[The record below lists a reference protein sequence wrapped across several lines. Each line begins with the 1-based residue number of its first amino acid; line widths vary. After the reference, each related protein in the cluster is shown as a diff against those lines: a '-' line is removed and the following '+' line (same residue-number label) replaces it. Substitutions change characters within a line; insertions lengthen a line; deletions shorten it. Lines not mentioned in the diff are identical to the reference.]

1 MSIDAALLI
10 ARSGLL
16 HTQRALSNA
25 ADNVANAEAEGYTR
39 KRILGD
45 AVSVSGQGMGV
56 RSLGP
61 MREVDTA
68 LTNEMNKRRSAT
80 SAAELRDN
88 VLSRINEA
96 HGDPAKAESL
106 GDLVSKL
113 RTSYVELRIDPSQV
127 VKQQAIV
134 LNAAQNITTR
144 FNDVA
149 RVVGEARQTAHD
161 GIVQKVAQVNSTL
174 REIAVLRVDVVERTG
189 AGVPTA
195 DIEDKLDVALTR
207 LSDLLDVKPIR
218 QANGGLLLLG
228 AGGITIPIQ
237 KTGDVFSVQGAVI
250 APGSF
255 YGGSGTIPAIMMGGI
270 DVTRQLIGGNL
281 GESITLRDQTL
292 PRYQAEL
299 DVAAAELA
307 DRFQAEGLRLFTDSG
322 GTVPD
327 PNLAYAGSA
336 QVGFANRIQVNSV
349 VRADVRLLRDGTHV
363 IPGNNPTDPDWF
375 TPNPGASVGPPA
387 VAAGPAG
394 FITLID
400 RLLSNSFG
408 ESSSK
413 GASWGGFAT
422 SGLGPDGSL
431 SSPFG
436 SPRTIEDYST
446 LVTASQTSD
455 SAAATSALETA
466 KQFSEGLEAR
476 FTRESRVDVDSE
488 LASLI
493 QLQNAY
499 AANARVMTTAQS
511 MWTTLFESVR

>member
-25 ADNVANAEAEGYTR
+25 ADNVANAETEGYTR
-39 KRILGD
+39 KRIVSD
-45 AVSVSGQGMGV
+45 AVSVNGQGMGV

-68 LTNEMNKRRSAT
+68 LTNEMNKRRSAK

-96 HGDPAKAESL
+96 HGDPAKGESL
-106 GDLVSKL
+106 GDLVAKL
-113 RTSYVELRIDPSQV
+113 RTSFIDLRVDPSQV
-127 VKQQAIV
+127 VKQQAVV
-134 LNAAQNITTR
+134 LNAAQNTVTR

-149 RVVGEARQTAHD
+149 RVVVETRQAAHD

-174 REIAVLRVDVVERTG
+174 REISVLRDDVVERTG
-189 AGVPTA
+189 AGMPTA
-195 DIEDKLDVALTR
+195 DVEDKLDVALTR
-207 LSDLLDVKPIR
+207 LSELLEVKPIR

-228 AGGITIPIQ
+228 AGGITIPIP
-237 KTGDVFSVQGAVI
+237 KEGDVFSVPGAVI

-255 YGGSGTIPAIMMGGI
+255 YGGMGTIPPITMGGI
-270 DVTRQLIGGNL
+270 DVTRQLIGGKL

-299 DVAAAELA
+299 DVAAAEIA
-307 DRFQAEGLRLFTDSG
+307 DRFRAEGLRLFTDSG

-336 QVGFANRIQVNSV
+336 QVGFANRIQVNSA
-349 VRADVRLLRDGTHV
+349 VRADIRLLRDGTETLAG
-363 IPGNNPTDPDWF
+363 PPSF
-375 TPNPGASVGPPA
+375 TPNPVG
-387 VAAGPAG
+387 GPAG
-394 FITLID
+394 FVTLID
-400 RLLSNSFG
+400 RILNFTFG
-408 ESSSK
+408 DTSAS

-422 SGLGPDGSL
+422 SGLGPDGTL

-436 SPRTIEDYST
+436 SPRTIEDYT
-446 LVTASQTSD
+446 AIVTASQTAD
-455 SAAATSALETA
+455 SAVATSAFESA

-476 FTRESRVDVDSE
+476 FNRESRVDVDSE
-488 LASLI
+488 MASLI

-511 MWTTLFESVR
+511 MWTTFFESVR

>member
-25 ADNVANAEAEGYTR
+25 ADNVANAETEGYTR
-39 KRILGD
+39 KRIVSN
-45 AVSVSGQGMGV
+45 AVSINAEGMGV

-61 MREVDTA
+61 MREVDSA
-68 LTNEMNKRRSAT
+68 LVNEMNKRRSAK
-80 SAAELRDN
+80 SAAELRDS

-96 HGDPAKAESL
+96 HGDPAKGESL

-113 RTSYVELRIDPSQV
+113 RTSFVELRLDPSQV
-127 VKQQAIV
+127 VKQQAVV
-134 LNAAQNITTR
+134 LNAAQNLVTR

-149 RVVGEARQTAHD
+149 QVVSAVRQEAHD

-174 REIAVLRVDVVERTG
+174 REIAVLKDDVVERTSTG
-189 AGVPTA
+189 MPTA
-195 DIEDKLDVALTR
+195 DAEDKLDIALAR
-207 LSDLLDVKPIR
+207 LSELLEVKPIR
-218 QANGGLLLLG
+218 QANGGILLLG
-228 AGGITIPIQ
+228 AGGITIPLQ
-237 KTGDVFSVQGAVI
+237 KTGDVFSVPGVVI
-250 APGSF
+250 APDNF
-255 YGGSGTIPAIMMGGI
+255 YGGSGTIPAITINGI
-270 DVTRQLIGGNL
+270 DVTRQLIGGKL
-281 GESITLRDQTL
+281 GEAITLRDQTL

-307 DRFQAEGLRLFTDSG
+307 DRFRAEGLRLFTDTS

-336 QVGFANRIQVNSV
+336 QVGLANRIQINSA
-349 VRADVRLLRDGTHV
+349 VRADIRLLRDGTETLTG
-363 IPGNNPTDPDWF
+363 PPSF
-375 TPNPGASVGPPA
+375 TPNPVG
-387 VAAGPAG
+387 GPAG
-394 FITLID
+394 FVTLID
-400 RLLSNSFG
+400 RVLSNTFG
-408 ESSSK
+408 EKSAS

-422 SGLGPDGSL
+422 SGLGPDGTL

-436 SPRTIEDYST
+436 SLRTIEDYT
-446 LVTASQTSD
+446 ALVTASQTAD
-455 SAAATSALETA
+455 SAAATNALETA

-476 FTRESRVDVDSE
+476 FNRESRVDVDSE
-488 LASLI
+488 MASLI

>member
-25 ADNVANAEAEGYTR
+25 ADNVANAEVEGYTR
-39 KRILGD
+39 KRIVGD
-45 AVSVSGQGMGV
+45 AVSVNGQGMGV

-68 LTNEMNKRRSAT
+68 LTNEMNKRRSAK
-80 SAAELRDN
+80 SAAELRET
-88 VLSRINEA
+88 VLSSVNEA

-113 RTSYVELRIDPSQV
+113 RTSFIELRVDPSQV
-127 VKQQAIV
+127 VKQQAVV
-134 LNAAQNITTR
+134 LNAAQNTVTR

-149 RVVGEARQTAHD
+149 RVVVEARQAAHD
-161 GIVQKVAQVNSTL
+161 GIVKKVAQVNSTL
-174 REIAVLRVDVVERTG
+174 REISVLRDNVVERTG
-189 AGVPTA
+189 AGMPTA
-195 DIEDKLDVALTR
+195 DVEDKLDVALTR
-207 LSDLLDVKPIR
+207 LSELLEVKPIR

-228 AGGITIPIQ
+228 AGGITIPIP
-237 KTGDVFSVQGAVI
+237 KEGDVFSVPGAVI

-255 YGGSGTIPAIMMGGI
+255 YGGMGMIPPITMGGI
-270 DVTRQLIGGNL
+270 DVTRQLIGGKL

-307 DRFQAEGLRLFTDSG
+307 DRFEEVGLRLFTDPSG
-322 GTVPD
+322 TPPSYSGPD
-327 PNLAYAGSA
+327 PNAAYAGST
-336 QVGFANRIQVNSV
+336 QIGFANRIQVNPA
-349 VRADVRLLRDGTHV
+349 VRTDIRLLRDGTHDT
-363 IPGNNPTDPDWF
+363 GGFTRNP
-375 TPNPGASVGPPA
+375 VG
-387 VAAGPAG
+387 GPAG
-394 FITLID
+394 FVTLID
-400 RLLSNSFG
+400 RILSFTFG
-408 ESSSK
+408 ETDAS
-413 GASWGGFAT
+413 GVSWGGFAT

-436 SPRTIEDYST
+436 SPRTIEDYT
-446 LVTASQTSD
+446 ALVTASQTAD
-455 SAAATSALETA
+455 SAAAASALETA

-488 LASLI
+488 MASLI

>member
-25 ADNVANAEAEGYTR
+25 ADNVANAETEGYTR
-39 KRILGD
+39 KRIVSN
-45 AVSVSGQGMGV
+45 AVSINAEGMGV

-61 MREVDTA
+61 MREVDSA
-68 LTNEMNKRRSAT
+68 LVNEMNKRRSAK
-80 SAAELRDN
+80 SAAELRDS

-96 HGDPAKAESL
+96 HGDPAKGESL

-113 RTSYVELRIDPSQV
+113 RTSFVELRLDPSQV
-127 VKQQAIV
+127 VKQQAVV
-134 LNAAQNITTR
+134 LNAAQNLVTR

-149 RVVGEARQTAHD
+149 QVVSAVRQEAHD

-174 REIAVLRVDVVERTG
+174 REIAVLKGDVVERTSTG
-189 AGVPTA
+189 MPTA
-195 DIEDKLDVALTR
+195 DAEDKLDIALAR
-207 LSDLLDVKPIR
+207 LSELLEVKPIR
-218 QANGGLLLLG
+218 QANGGILLLG
-228 AGGITIPIQ
+228 AGGITIPLQ
-237 KTGDVFSVQGAVI
+237 KTGDVFSVPGVVI
-250 APGSF
+250 APDNF
-255 YGGSGTIPAIMMGGI
+255 YGGSGTIPAITINGI
-270 DVTRQLIGGNL
+270 DVTRQLIGGKL
-281 GESITLRDQTL
+281 GEAITLRDQTL

-307 DRFQAEGLRLFTDSG
+307 DRFRAEGLRLFTDTS

-336 QVGFANRIQVNSV
+336 QVGLANRIQINSA
-349 VRADVRLLRDGTHV
+349 VRADIRLLRDGTETLTG
-363 IPGNNPTDPDWF
+363 PPSF
-375 TPNPGASVGPPA
+375 TPNPVG
-387 VAAGPAG
+387 GPAG
-394 FITLID
+394 FVTLID
-400 RLLSNSFG
+400 RVLSNTFG
-408 ESSSK
+408 EKSAS

-422 SGLGPDGSL
+422 SGLGPDGTL

-436 SPRTIEDYST
+436 SLRTIEDYT
-446 LVTASQTSD
+446 ALVTASQTAD
-455 SAAATSALETA
+455 SAAATNALETA

-476 FTRESRVDVDSE
+476 FNRESRVDVDSE
-488 LASLI
+488 MASLI

>member
-25 ADNVANAEAEGYTR
+25 ADNVANAEVEGYTR
-39 KRILGD
+39 KRIVGD
-45 AVSVSGQGMGV
+45 AVSVNGQGMGV

-106 GDLVSKL
+106 GDLVAKL
-113 RTSYVELRIDPSQV
+113 RTSFIELRVDPSQV
-127 VKQQAIV
+127 VKQQAVV
-134 LNAAQNITTR
+134 LNAAQNTVTR

-149 RVVGEARQTAHD
+149 RVVVETRQAAHD
-161 GIVQKVAQVNSTL
+161 GIVQKVAQINSTL
-174 REIAVLRVDVVERTG
+174 REISVLRDDVVERTG
-189 AGVPTA
+189 AGMPTA
-195 DIEDKLDVALTR
+195 DVEDKLDVALTR
-207 LSDLLDVKPIR
+207 LSELLEVKPIR

-228 AGGITIPIQ
+228 AGGITIPIP
-237 KTGDVFSVQGAVI
+237 KEGDVFSVPGAVI

-255 YGGSGTIPAIMMGGI
+255 YGGMGTIPAIMMGGI
-270 DVTRQLIGGNL
+270 DVTRQLIGGKL

-299 DVAAAELA
+299 DVAAAEIA
-307 DRFQAEGLRLFTDSG
+307 DRFRAEGLRLFTDSG

-336 QVGFANRIQVNSV
+336 QVGFANRIQVNSA
-349 VRADVRLLRDGTHV
+349 VRADIRLLRDGTETLAG
-363 IPGNNPTDPDWF
+363 PPSF
-375 TPNPGASVGPPA
+375 TPNPVG
-387 VAAGPAG
+387 GPAG
-394 FITLID
+394 FVTLID
-400 RLLSNSFG
+400 RILSFTFG
-408 ESSSK
+408 ETRAS

-422 SGLGPDGSL
+422 TGLGPDGTL

-436 SPRTIEDYST
+436 SPRTIEDYSG
-446 LVTASQTSD
+446 LVTASQTAD

-466 KQFSEGLEAR
+466 KQFSDGLEAR
-476 FTRESRVDVDSE
+476 FNRESRVDVDSE
-488 LASLI
+488 MASLI

>member
-25 ADNVANAEAEGYTR
+25 ADNVANAEVEGYTR
-39 KRILGD
+39 KRIVGD
-45 AVSVSGQGMGV
+45 AVSVNGQGMGL

-68 LTNEMNKRRSAT
+68 LTNEMNKRRSAK
-80 SAAELRDN
+80 SAAELRES
-88 VLSRINEA
+88 VLARINEA
-96 HGDPAKAESL
+96 HGDPAKGEAL

-113 RTSYVELRIDPSQV
+113 RTSFIDLRVDPSQV
-127 VKQQAIV
+127 VKQQAVV
-134 LNAAQNITTR
+134 LNAAQNTVTR
-144 FNDVA
+144 FNDIA
-149 RVVGEARQTAHD
+149 RVVGEARQAAHD
-161 GIVQKVAQVNSTL
+161 GIVQKVAQINSTL
-174 REIAVLRVDVVERTG
+174 REISVLRDDVVERTG

-195 DIEDKLDVALTR
+195 DVEDKLDVALTR
-207 LSDLLDVKPIR
+207 LSELLDVKPIR

-237 KTGDVFSVQGAVI
+237 KTGDVFSVPGAFI

-255 YGGSGTIPAIMMGGI
+255 YGGMGTIPAITMGGI
-270 DVTRQLIGGNL
+270 DVTRQLIGGKL
-281 GESITLRDQTL
+281 GEAITLRDQTL

-307 DRFQAEGLRLFTDSG
+307 DRFRAEGLRLFTDTT

-336 QVGFANRIQVNSV
+336 QVGLANRIQINSA
-349 VRADVRLLRDGTHV
+349 VRADIRLLRDGTETLTG
-363 IPGNNPTDPDWF
+363 PPSF
-375 TPNPGASVGPPA
+375 TPNPVG
-387 VAAGPAG
+387 GPAG
-394 FITLID
+394 FVTLID
-400 RLLSNSFG
+400 RILSNTFG
-408 ESSSK
+408 ETSAS

-422 SGLGPDGSL
+422 SGLGPDGTL

-436 SPRTIEDYST
+436 SLRTIEDYT
-446 LVTASQTSD
+446 ALVTASQTAD
-455 SAAATSALETA
+455 SAAATNALETA

-476 FTRESRVDVDSE
+476 FNRESRVDVDSE
-488 LASLI
+488 MASLI

>member
-25 ADNVANAEAEGYTR
+25 ADNVANAETEGYTR
-39 KRILGD
+39 KRIVGE
-45 AVSVSGQGMGV
+45 AISSSGQGMGV

-68 LTNEMNKRRSAT
+68 LTNEMNKRRSAKA
-80 SAAELRDN
+80 AAELRDN
-88 VLSRINEA
+88 FLSRVNDA
-96 HGDPAKAESL
+96 HGDPEKGEAL

-113 RTSYVELRIDPSQV
+113 RTGFVELRADPSQV
-127 VKQQAIV
+127 VKQQTIV
-134 LNAAQNITTR
+134 LNAAQNLVTR
-144 FNDVA
+144 FNDVS
-149 RVVGEARQTAHD
+149 RVVVEARQAAHD
-161 GIVQKVAQVNSTL
+161 GIVQQVAQVNSTL
-174 REIAVLRVDVVERTG
+174 REISVLRDNLVERTG
-189 AGVPTA
+189 AGTPSA
-195 DIEDKLDVALTR
+195 DVEDKLDVALTR
-207 LSDLLDVKPIR
+207 LSDLLEVKPIR

-237 KTGDVFSVQGAVI
+237 KEGDVFSVPGAVI
-250 APGSF
+250 SPASF
-255 YGGSGTIPAIMMGGI
+255 YGGSGTIPAVTMGGI
-270 DVTRQLIGGNL
+270 DVTRQLIGGKL

-307 DRFQAEGLRLFTDSG
+307 DRFEEVGLRLFTDPSG
-322 GTVPD
+322 TPPDYSGPD

-336 QVGFANRIQVNSV
+336 QIGFANRIEINPE
-349 VRADVRLLRDGTHV
+349 VRSDVRMLRDGTHDT
-363 IPGNNPTDPDWF
+363 PGFTKNP
-375 TPNPGASVGPPA
+375 VG
-387 VAAGPAG
+387 GPAG
-394 FITLID
+394 FVTLID
-400 RLLSNSFG
+400 RILSFTYG
-408 ESSSK
+408 ETDAS

-422 SGLGPDGSL
+422 SGLGPDGTL

-436 SPRTIEDYST
+436 SPRTIEDYSA
-446 LVTASQTSD
+446 LVTASQTAD
-455 SAAATSALETA
+455 SAAAASALETA

-488 LASLI
+488 MASLI

>member
-25 ADNVANAEAEGYTR
+25 ADNVANAEVEGYTR
-39 KRILGD
+39 KRIVGD
-45 AVSVSGQGMGV
+45 ALSVNGQGMGV

-61 MREVDTA
+61 MRDVDTA
-68 LTNEMNKRRSAT
+68 LTNEMNKRRSVK

-96 HGDPAKAESL
+96 HGDPAKGEGL

-113 RTSYVELRIDPSQV
+113 HTSFVELRVDPSQV
-127 VKQQAIV
+127 VKQQAVV
-134 LNAAQNITTR
+134 LNAAQNTVTR
-144 FNDVA
+144 FNDIT
-149 RVVGEARQTAHD
+149 RVVGEARQAAHD
-161 GIVQKVAQVNSTL
+161 GIVLQVAQMNSTL
-174 REIAVLRVDVVERTG
+174 REIAALRDNVVERTG

-207 LSDLLDVKPIR
+207 LSDLLEVRPIR

-250 APGSF
+250 APDGF
-255 YGGSGTIPAIMMGGI
+255 YGGLGTIPAITMSGI
-270 DVTRQLIGGNL
+270 DVTRQLIGGTL

-307 DRFQAEGLRLFTDSG
+307 DRFEEVGLRLFTDPSG
-322 GTVPD
+322 TPPYYSGPD
-327 PNLAYAGSA
+327 PNAAYAGST
-336 QVGFANRIQVNSV
+336 QIGFANRIQVNPA
-349 VRADVRLLRDGTHV
+349 VRTDIRLLRDGT
-363 IPGNNPTDPDWF
+363 PDTGGF
-375 TPNPGASVGPPA
+375 TPNPVG
-387 VAAGPAG
+387 GPAG
-394 FITLID
+394 FVTLID
-400 RLLSNSFG
+400 RILSFTFG
-408 ESSSK
+408 ETSAS

-422 SGLGPDGSL
+422 SGLGPDGTL

-436 SPRTIEDYST
+436 SPRTIEDYSA
-446 LVTASQTSD
+446 LVTAFHASD

-466 KQFSEGLEAR
+466 KQFSDGLEAR
-476 FTRESRVDVDSE
+476 FNRESKVDVDSE
-488 LASLI
+488 MASLI

-511 MWTTLFESVR
+511 MWTTFFESVR

>member
-25 ADNVANAEAEGYTR
+25 ADNVANAEVEGYTR
-39 KRILGD
+39 KRIVGD
-45 AVSVSGQGMGV
+45 AVSVNGQGIGV

-68 LTNEMNKRRSAT
+68 LTNEMNKRRSAR

-106 GDLVSKL
+106 GDLVAKL
-113 RTSYVELRIDPSQV
+113 RTSFIELRVDPSQV
-127 VKQQAIV
+127 VKQQAVV
-134 LNAAQNITTR
+134 LNAAQNTVAR
-144 FNDVA
+144 FNDIA
-149 RVVGEARQTAHD
+149 RVVGEARQAAHD

-174 REIAVLRVDVVERTG
+174 REISVLRDDVVERTG

-195 DIEDKLDVALTR
+195 DVEDKLDVALTR
-207 LSDLLDVKPIR
+207 LSELLEVKPIR

-228 AGGITIPIQ
+228 AGGITIPIP
-237 KTGDVFSVQGAVI
+237 KEGDVFSVPGAVI
-250 APGSF
+250 APDSF
-255 YGGSGTIPAIMMGGI
+255 YRGSGTIPPIMMGGI
-270 DVTRQLIGGNL
+270 DVTRQLIGGKL

-307 DRFQAEGLRLFTDSG
+307 DRFEEVGLRFFTDPSG
-322 GTVPD
+322 ASPDYSGPD
-327 PNLAYAGSA
+327 PGTSPKNAYAGST
-336 QVGFANRIQVNSV
+336 QIGFANRITVNPE
-349 VRADVRLLRDGTHV
+349 VRSDVRLLRDGTHDT
-363 IPGNNPTDPDWF
+363 GGFTKNP
-375 TPNPGASVGPPA
+375 VG
-387 VAAGPAG
+387 GPAG
-394 FITLID
+394 FVTLLD
-400 RLLSNSFG
+400 RILSFTFG
-408 ESSSK
+408 ETSAS
-413 GASWGGFAT
+413 GASWGGFAS
-422 SGLGPDGSL
+422 SGLGPDGTL

-436 SPRTIEDYST
+436 SPRNIEDYSA

-455 SAAATSALETA
+455 SAEATSALETA

-476 FTRESRVDVDSE
+476 FNRESRVDVDSE
-488 LASLI
+488 MASLI

>member
-96 HGDPAKAESL
+96 HGDPAKAESI

-149 RVVGEARQTAHD
+149 RVVGEERQTAHD

-174 REIAVLRVDVVERTG
+174 REIAGLRDDVAERTG

-195 DIEDKLDVALTR
+195 DVEDKLDVALTR
-207 LSDLLDVKPIR
+207 LSELLEVKPIR

-228 AGGITIPIQ
+228 ARGITIPIQ
-237 KTGDVFSVQGAVI
+237 KTGDVFSVPGAVI

-270 DVTRQLIGGNL
+270 DVTRQLIGGSL

-307 DRFQAEGLRLFTDSG
+307 DRFRAEGLRLFTDSG

-327 PNLAYAGSA
+327 PNLAYAGSP
-336 QVGFANRIQVNSV
+336 QIGFANRIQVNSA
-349 VRADVRLLRDGTHV
+349 VRADIRLLRDGTETL
-363 IPGNNPTDPDWF
+363 PGPPSF
-375 TPNPGASVGPPA
+375 TPNPVG
-387 VAAGPAG
+387 GPAG
-394 FITLID
+394 FVTLID
-400 RLLSNSFG
+400 RILSFTLG
-408 ESSSK
+408 ETSAS

-422 SGLGPDGSL
+422 SGLGPDGTL

-436 SPRTIEDYST
+436 SPRTIEDYT
-446 LVTASQTSD
+446 ALVTASQTSD
-455 SAAATSALETA
+455 SAAATSALESA

-476 FTRESRVDVDSE
+476 FNRESRVDVDSE
-488 LASLI
+488 MASLI

-511 MWTTLFESVR
+511 MWTTFFESVR

>member
-25 ADNVANAEAEGYTR
+25 ADNVANAEVEGYTR
-39 KRILGD
+39 KRIVGD
-45 AVSVSGQGMGV
+45 AVSVNGQGIGV

-68 LTNEMNKRRSAT
+68 LTNEMNKRRSAR

-88 VLSRINEA
+88 VLSRINAA
-96 HGDPAKAESL
+96 HGDPAKAESI

-113 RTSYVELRIDPSQV
+113 RTSFVELRVDPSQV
-127 VKQQAIV
+127 VKQQAVV
-134 LNAAQNITTR
+134 LNAAQDIATR

-149 RVVGEARQTAHD
+149 RVVVEARQATHD

-174 REIAVLRVDVVERTG
+174 REISVLRDDVVERTG
-189 AGVPTA
+189 AGMPTA
-195 DIEDKLDVALTR
+195 DVEDKLDVALTR

-237 KTGDVFSVQGAVI
+237 KTGDVFSVSGAVI
-250 APGSF
+250 GSTSF
-255 YGGSGTIPAIMMGGI
+255 YGGSGTIPPITMGGI
-270 DVTRQLIGGNL
+270 DVTRQLIGGKL

-307 DRFQAEGLRLFTDSG
+307 DRFRAEGLRLFTDSG

-327 PNLAYAGSA
+327 PNLAYAGST
-336 QVGFANRIQVNSV
+336 QIGFANRIQVNSA
-349 VRADVRLLRDGTHV
+349 VRADIRLLRDGTETL
-363 IPGNNPTDPDWF
+363 PGPPSF
-375 TPNPGASVGPPA
+375 TPNPVG
-387 VAAGPAG
+387 GPAG
-394 FITLID
+394 FVTLID
-400 RLLSNSFG
+400 RILSFTFG
-408 ESSSK
+408 ETSAS

-422 SGLGPDGSL
+422 SGLGPDGTL

-436 SPRTIEDYST
+436 SPRTIEDYAA

-476 FTRESRVDVDSE
+476 FNRESRVDVDSE
-488 LASLI
+488 MASLI

>member
-25 ADNVANAEAEGYTR
+25 ADNVANAETEGYTR
-39 KRILGD
+39 KRIVSD
-45 AVSVSGQGMGV
+45 AVSVNGQGMGV

-68 LTNEMNKRRSAT
+68 LTNEMNKRRSAK
-80 SAAELRDN
+80 SAAELRDS

-96 HGDPAKAESL
+96 HGDPEKGESL

-113 RTSYVELRIDPSQV
+113 RTSFVELRLDPSQV
-127 VKQQAIV
+127 VKQQAVV
-134 LNAAQNITTR
+134 LNAAQNIVQR

-149 RVVGEARQTAHD
+149 RVVVEARQGAHD
-161 GIVQKVAQVNSTL
+161 GIVQTVAQVNSAL
-174 REIAVLRVDVVERTG
+174 REISVLRDDVVARTG
-189 AGVPTA
+189 AGMPTA
-195 DIEDKLDVALTR
+195 DVEDKLDVALTR
-207 LSDLLDVKPIR
+207 LSELLDVKPIR

-228 AGGITIPIQ
+228 AGGITIPIR
-237 KTGDVFSVQGAVI
+237 KEGDVFSVPGAVI
-250 APGSF
+250 APDSF
-255 YGGSGTIPAIMMGGI
+255 YGGSGTIPAITIDGI
-270 DVTRQLIGGNL
+270 DVTRQLTGGKL

-299 DVAAAELA
+299 DVAAVELA
-307 DRFQAEGLRLFTDSG
+307 DRFRAEGLRLFTDSG

-336 QVGFANRIQVNSV
+336 QIGFANRIQVNSA
-349 VRADVRLLRDGTHV
+349 VRADIRLLRDGTETLTG
-363 IPGNNPTDPDWF
+363 PPSF
-375 TPNPGASVGPPA
+375 TPNPVG
-387 VAAGPAG
+387 GPAG
-394 FITLID
+394 FVTLID
-400 RLLSNSFG
+400 RILSNTFG
-408 ESSSK
+408 ETSAS

-422 SGLGPDGSL
+422 SGLGPDGTL

-436 SPRTIEDYST
+436 SPRTIEDYT
-446 LVTASQTSD
+446 ALVTASQTAD

-476 FTRESRVDVDSE
+476 FNRESRVDVDSE
-488 LASLI
+488 MASLI

>member
-25 ADNVANAEAEGYTR
+25 ADNVANAETEGYTR
-39 KRILGD
+39 KRIVSD
-45 AVSVSGQGMGV
+45 AVSVNGQGMGV

-68 LTNEMNKRRSAT
+68 LTNEMNKRRSAK

-96 HGDPAKAESL
+96 HGDPAKGESL
-106 GDLVSKL
+106 GDLVAKL
-113 RTSYVELRIDPSQV
+113 RTSFVELRVDPSQV
-127 VKQQAIV
+127 VKQQAVV
-134 LNAAQNITTR
+134 LNAAQNTVTR

-149 RVVGEARQTAHD
+149 RVVVETRQAAHD
-161 GIVQKVAQVNSTL
+161 GIVQKVAQINSTL
-174 REIAVLRVDVVERTG
+174 REISVLRDDVVERTG
-189 AGVPTA
+189 AGMPTA
-195 DIEDKLDVALTR
+195 DVEDKLDVALTR
-207 LSDLLDVKPIR
+207 LSELLEVKPIR

-228 AGGITIPIQ
+228 AGGITIPIP
-237 KTGDVFSVQGAVI
+237 KEGDVFSVPGAVI

-270 DVTRQLIGGNL
+270 DVTRQLIGGKL

-299 DVAAAELA
+299 DVAAAEIA
-307 DRFQAEGLRLFTDSG
+307 DRFRAEGLRLFTDSG

-336 QVGFANRIQVNSV
+336 QVGFANRIEINSA
-349 VRADVRLLRDGTHV
+349 VRADIRLLRDGTETLAG
-363 IPGNNPTDPDWF
+363 PPSF
-375 TPNPGASVGPPA
+375 TPNPVG
-387 VAAGPAG
+387 GPAG
-394 FITLID
+394 FVTLID
-400 RLLSNSFG
+400 RILSFTFG
-408 ESSSK
+408 ETSAS

-422 SGLGPDGSL
+422 SGLGPDGTL

-436 SPRTIEDYST
+436 SPRTIEDYSG
-446 LVTASQTSD
+446 LVTASQTAD

-476 FTRESRVDVDSE
+476 FNRESRVDVDSE
-488 LASLI
+488 MASLI

>member
-25 ADNVANAEAEGYTR
+25 ADNVANAETEGYTR
-39 KRILGD
+39 KRIVSD
-45 AVSVSGQGMGV
+45 AVSVNGQGMGV

-68 LTNEMNKRRSAT
+68 LTNEMNKRRSAK

-96 HGDPAKAESL
+96 HGDPAKGESI
-106 GDLVSKL
+106 GDLASKL
-113 RTSYVELRIDPSQV
+113 RTSYVELRVDPSQV

-134 LNAAQNITTR
+134 LNAAQNIATR

-174 REIAVLRVDVVERTG
+174 REISLLRDDVVERTG

-195 DIEDKLDVALTR
+195 DVEDKLDVALTR
-207 LSDLLDVKPIR
+207 LSDLLEVKPIR

-228 AGGITIPIQ
+228 AGGITIPVQ
-237 KTGDVFSVQGAVI
+237 KTGDVFSVPGAVI
-250 APGSF
+250 SPGSF
-255 YGGSGTIPAIMMGGI
+255 YGGSGTIPAITMGGI
-270 DVTRQLIGGNL
+270 DVTRQLIGGKL

-307 DRFQAEGLRLFTDSG
+307 DRFRAEGLRLFIDSG

-336 QVGFANRIQVNSV
+336 QIGFANRIQVNSA
-349 VRADVRLLRDGTHV
+349 VRADIRLLRDGTETL
-363 IPGNNPTDPDWF
+363 PGPPSF
-375 TPNPGASVGPPA
+375 TPNPVG
-387 VAAGPAG
+387 GPAG
-394 FITLID
+394 FVTLID
-400 RLLSNSFG
+400 RILSFTFG
-408 ESSSK
+408 DTSAS

-436 SPRTIEDYST
+436 SPRAIEDYT
-446 LVTASQTSD
+446 ALVTASQTAD

-476 FTRESRVDVDSE
+476 FNRESRVDVDSE
-488 LASLI
+488 MASLI

>member
-25 ADNVANAEAEGYTR
+25 ADNVANAEVEGYTR
-39 KRILGD
+39 KRIVGD
-45 AVSVSGQGMGV
+45 AVSVNGQGMGV

-68 LTNEMNKRRSAT
+68 LTNEMNKRRSAK
-80 SAAELRDN
+80 SAAELRES
-88 VLSRINEA
+88 VLARINEA
-96 HGDPAKAESL
+96 HGDPEKGEAL

-113 RTSYVELRIDPSQV
+113 RTSFIDLRVDPSQV
-127 VKQQAIV
+127 VKQQAVV
-134 LNAAQNITTR
+134 LNAAQNTVTR
-144 FNDVA
+144 FNDIT
-149 RVVGEARQTAHD
+149 RVVGEARQAAHD

-174 REIAVLRVDVVERTG
+174 REISVLRDDVVARTG

-195 DIEDKLDVALTR
+195 DVDDKLDVALSR
-207 LSDLLDVKPIR
+207 LSELLEVKPIR
-218 QANGGLLLLG
+218 QANGSLLLLG

-237 KTGDVFSVQGAVI
+237 KEGDVFSVQGAVI
-250 APGSF
+250 SPGSF
-255 YGGSGTIPAIMMGGI
+255 YGGSGTLPAITMNGI
-270 DVTRQLIGGNL
+270 DVTRQLIGGTL

-299 DVAAAELA
+299 DVAATEIA
-307 DRFQAEGLRLFTDSG
+307 DRFRAEGLRLFTDTN
-322 GTVPD
+322 GTVPN

-336 QVGFANRIQVNSV
+336 QVGFANRIQVNPA
-349 VRADVRLLRDGTHV
+349 VRADIRLLRDGTETLTG
-363 IPGNNPTDPDWF
+363 PPSF
-375 TPNPGASVGPPA
+375 TPNPVG
-387 VAAGPAG
+387 GPAG
-394 FITLID
+394 FVTLID
-400 RLLSNSFG
+400 RILNFTFG
-408 ESSSK
+408 DTSAS

-422 SGLGPDGSL
+422 SGLGPDGTL

-436 SPRTIEDYST
+436 SPRTIEDYT
-446 LVTASQTSD
+446 AIVTASQTAD
-455 SAAATSALETA
+455 SAVATSAFESA

-476 FTRESRVDVDSE
+476 FNRESRVDVDSE
-488 LASLI
+488 MASLI

-511 MWTTLFESVR
+511 MWTTFFESVR

>member
-25 ADNVANAEAEGYTR
+25 ADNVANAETEGYTR
-39 KRILGD
+39 KRIVSD
-45 AVSVSGQGMGV
+45 AVSVNGEGMGV

-68 LTNEMNKRRSAT
+68 LTNEMNKRRAAK
-80 SAAELRDN
+80 SAAELRES
-88 VLSRINEA
+88 VLSRVNEA
-96 HGDPAKAESL
+96 HGDPAKGESL

-113 RTSYVELRIDPSQV
+113 RTGFVELRVDPSQV
-127 VKQQAIV
+127 VKQQAVV
-134 LNAAQNITTR
+134 LNSTQNIVTR

-149 RVVGEARQTAHD
+149 RVIGEARQGAHD

-174 REIAVLRVDVVERTG
+174 REISVLRDNVVERTG
-189 AGVPTA
+189 AGMPTA
-195 DIEDKLDVALTR
+195 DVEDKLDVALTR
-207 LSDLLDVKPIR
+207 LSELMDVKPIR

-237 KTGDVFSVQGAVI
+237 KEGDVFSVPGAVI
-250 APGSF
+250 APSSF
-255 YGGSGTIPAIMMGGI
+255 YGESGTIPAIMMGGI
-270 DVTRQLIGGNL
+270 DVTRQLIGGKL

-307 DRFQAEGLRLFTDSG
+307 DRFRAEGLRLFTDSG
-322 GTVPD
+322 GTVPN
-327 PNLAYAGSA
+327 PNLPYAGSA
-336 QVGFANRIQVNSV
+336 QVGFANQIQINSA
-349 VRADVRLLRDGTHV
+349 VRADVRLLRDGTETLAG
-363 IPGNNPTDPDWF
+363 PPSF
-375 TPNPGASVGPPA
+375 TPNPVG
-387 VAAGPAG
+387 GPAG
-394 FITLID
+394 FVTLID
-400 RLLSNSFG
+400 RILSFTFG
-408 ESSSK
+408 ETSAS

-422 SGLGPDGSL
+422 SGLGPDGTL

-436 SPRTIEDYST
+436 SPRSIEDYSG
-446 LVTASQTSD
+446 LVTASQTAD
-455 SAAATSALETA
+455 SAAATSAPEAA

-476 FTRESRVDVDSE
+476 FNRESRVDVDSE
-488 LASLI
+488 MASLI

>member
-25 ADNVANAEAEGYTR
+25 ADNVANAEVEGYTR
-39 KRILGD
+39 KRIVGD
-45 AVSVSGQGMGV
+45 AVSVSGEGMGV

-61 MREVDTA
+61 MRDVDTA
-68 LTNEMNKRRSAT
+68 LTNEMNKRRSAK

-96 HGDPAKAESL
+96 HGDPAKGESL
-106 GDLVSKL
+106 GDLVAKL
-113 RTSYVELRIDPSQV
+113 RTSFVDLRVDPSQV
-127 VKQQAIV
+127 VKQQAVV
-134 LNAAQNITTR
+134 LNAAQNIATR

-149 RVVGEARQTAHD
+149 RVVVEARQTAHD
-161 GIVQKVAQVNSTL
+161 GIVQNVAQLNSTL
-174 REIAVLRVDVVERTG
+174 REISVLRDDVVERTG

-195 DIEDKLDVALTR
+195 DVEDKLDVALTR
-207 LSDLLDVKPIR
+207 LSDLLEVRPIR

-237 KTGDVFSVQGAVI
+237 KTGDVFSVPGAVI
-250 APGSF
+250 APDSF
-255 YGGSGTIPAIMMGGI
+255 YGGSGTIPAITMGGI
-270 DVTRQLIGGNL
+270 DVTRQLIGGKL

-307 DRFQAEGLRLFTDSG
+307 DRFRAVGLRLFTDSG

-336 QVGFANRIQVNSV
+336 QVGFANRIEINSA
-349 VRADVRLLRDGTHV
+349 VRADIRLLRDGTETL
-363 IPGNNPTDPDWF
+363 PGPPSF
-375 TPNPGASVGPPA
+375 TPNPVG
-387 VAAGPAG
+387 GPAG
-394 FITLID
+394 FVTLID
-400 RLLSNSFG
+400 RILSNTFG
-408 ESSSK
+408 ETNAS

-422 SGLGPDGSL
+422 SGLGPDGTL

-436 SPRTIEDYST
+436 SPRTIEDYSG
-446 LVTASQTSD
+446 LVTASQTAD

-476 FTRESRVDVDSE
+476 FNRESRVDVDSE
-488 LASLI
+488 MASLI

>member
-10 ARSGLL
+10 ARSGLM

-25 ADNVANAEAEGYTR
+25 ADNVANAETEGYTR
-39 KRILGD
+39 KRIVGE
-45 AVSVSGQGMGV
+45 AISSSGQGMGV

-68 LTNEMNKRRSAT
+68 LTNEMNKRRSAK

-88 VLSRINEA
+88 LLSRVNEA
-96 HGDPAKAESL
+96 HGDPEKGESI

-113 RTSYVELRIDPSQV
+113 RTGFVGLRADPSQV
-127 VKQQAIV
+127 VKQQTIV
-134 LNAAQNITTR
+134 LNAAQNIVTR

-149 RVVGEARQTAHD
+149 RVVVEARQTAHD
-161 GIVQKVAQVNSTL
+161 GIVQQVAQVNSTL
-174 REIAVLRVDVVERTG
+174 REISLLRDNLVERTG
-189 AGVPTA
+189 AGTPTA
-195 DIEDKLDVALTR
+195 DVEDKLDVALTR
-207 LSDLLDVKPIR
+207 LSDLLEVKPIR

-237 KTGDVFSVQGAVI
+237 KEGDVFSVPGAVI
-250 APGSF
+250 SPGSF
-255 YGGSGTIPAIMMGGI
+255 FGGSGTIPAITMVGI
-270 DVTRQLIGGNL
+270 DVTRQLIGGKL

-307 DRFQAEGLRLFTDSG
+307 DRFEEVGLRLFTDPSG
-322 GTVPD
+322 TPPD
-327 PNLAYAGSA
+327 YSGPNPNAAYAGSA
-336 QVGFANRIQVNSV
+336 QIGFANRIEINPK
-349 VRADVRLLRDGTHV
+349 VRSDVRMLRDGTHDT
-363 IPGNNPTDPDWF
+363 GGFTKNP
-375 TPNPGASVGPPA
+375 VG
-387 VAAGPAG
+387 GPTG
-394 FITLID
+394 FVTLID
-400 RLLSNSFG
+400 RILSFTYG
-408 ESSSK
+408 ESDAS

-422 SGLGPDGSL
+422 SGLGPDGTL

-436 SPRTIEDYST
+436 SPRTIEDYSA
-446 LVTASQTSD
+446 LVTASQTAD
-455 SAAATSALETA
+455 SAAAASALETA

-488 LASLI
+488 MASLI

>member
-39 KRILGD
+39 KRIVGE
-45 AVSVSGQGMGV
+45 AVSVNGQGMGV

-68 LTNEMNKRRSAT
+68 LTNEMNKRRSAK

-96 HGDPAKAESL
+96 HGDPAKGESI
-106 GDLVSKL
+106 GDLASKL
-113 RTSYVELRIDPSQV
+113 RTSYVELRVDPSQV

-134 LNAAQNITTR
+134 LNAAQNIAMR
-144 FNDVA
+144 FSEVA
-149 RVVGEARQTAHD
+149 RVVVEARQAAHE
-161 GIVQKVAQVNSTL
+161 GIVQKVGQINSTL
-174 REIAVLRVDVVERTG
+174 REIAVLRNTVTERTG

-195 DIEDKLDVALTR
+195 DVEDKLDVALTR
-207 LSDLLDVKPIR
+207 LSELLEVRPIR

-237 KTGDVFSVQGAVI
+237 KEGDAFSVPGAVI

-255 YGGSGTIPAIMMGGI
+255 YGGMGTIPPIMMGGI
-270 DVTRQLIGGNL
+270 DVTRQLIGGKL

-299 DVAAAELA
+299 DVAATEIA
-307 DRFQAEGLRLFTDSG
+307 DRFRAEGLRLFTDTN

-336 QVGFANRIQVNSV
+336 QVGFANRIQVNPA
-349 VRADVRLLRDGTHV
+349 VRADIRLLRDGTETLTG
-363 IPGNNPTDPDWF
+363 PPSF
-375 TPNPGASVGPPA
+375 TPNPVG
-387 VAAGPAG
+387 GPAG
-394 FITLID
+394 FVTLID
-400 RLLSNSFG
+400 RILSNTFG
-408 ESSSK
+408 ETSAS

-436 SPRTIEDYST
+436 SPRTIEDYT
-446 LVTASQTSD
+446 ALVTASQTSD

-488 LASLI
+488 MASLI

>member
-25 ADNVANAEAEGYTR
+25 ADNVANAEVEGYTR
-39 KRILGD
+39 KRIIGD
-45 AVSVSGQGMGV
+45 ALSVNGQGTGV

-61 MREVDTA
+61 MRDVDTA
-68 LTNEMNKRRSAT
+68 LTNEMNKRRSAK

-96 HGDPAKAESL
+96 HGDPAKGEAL

-113 RTSYVELRIDPSQV
+113 HTSFIDLRVDPSQV
-127 VKQQAIV
+127 VKQQAVV
-134 LNAAQNITTR
+134 LNAAQNTVTR
-144 FNDVA
+144 FNDIA
-149 RVVGEARQTAHD
+149 RVVGEARQVAHD

-174 REIAVLRVDVVERTG
+174 REIIVLRDDVVARTG

-195 DIEDKLDVALTR
+195 DVDDKLDVALSR
-207 LSDLLDVKPIR
+207 LSELLEVKPIR
-218 QANGGLLLLG
+218 QTNGSLLLVG

-250 APGSF
+250 TPDGF
-255 YGGSGTIPAIMMGGI
+255 YGGLGTIPAITMNGI
-270 DVTRQLIGGNL
+270 DVTRQLIGGTL

-299 DVAAAELA
+299 DVAATEIA
-307 DRFQAEGLRLFTDSG
+307 DRFRAEGLRLFTDTN
-322 GTVPD
+322 GTVPN

-336 QVGFANRIQVNSV
+336 QVGLANRIQVNSA
-349 VRADVRLLRDGTHV
+349 VRADIRLLRDGTETLAG
-363 IPGNNPTDPDWF
+363 PPSF
-375 TPNPGASVGPPA
+375 TPNPVG
-387 VAAGPAG
+387 GPAG
-394 FITLID
+394 FVTLID
-400 RLLSNSFG
+400 RILDFTFG
-408 ESSSK
+408 DTSAS

-422 SGLGPDGSL
+422 SGLGPDGTL

-436 SPRTIEDYST
+436 SPRTIEDYSA
-446 LVTASQTSD
+446 LVTAFHASD

-466 KQFSEGLEAR
+466 KQFSDGLEAR
-476 FTRESRVDVDSE
+476 FNRESKVDVDSE
-488 LASLI
+488 MASLI